1 MTAWGRFLFERNFT
15 KIICA
20 GCASG
25 LTEERVFEFYFR
37 EAFMSNSSP
46 ILVTGGAGYIGSHTV
61 RLLASQGHKVVVLD
75 NLVFGHERAILDPG
89 VELVVGD
96 VGDQTLVRGLFEKYG
111 FGAVV
116 HFAAYA
122 YVGESVTNPLKYY
135 QNNTAE
141 PIKLLQVMQEFGCK
155 VFVFSSTCATYGV
168 PDKLPIT
175 ETNRQSPINPY
186 GHSKL
191 MVERILADCDTAWG
205 LRSACLRY
213 FNASGCSSDGLIGED
228 HDPETHLIPRVLM
241 AVTGEIEFLEV
252 FGTDYATPDGTCIRD
267 YIHVEDLADA
277 HARALEFLSEGGGSV
292 RCNLGTGVGVSVR
305 EIISAVEEVTGQS
318 VPVKYGPRREG
329 DPASLVADPSLA
341 KELLGWEATRRD
353 IRDMIRPAWL
363 WASGPNAGR
372 YPANLVK

>member
-1 MTAWGRFLFERNFT
+1 MTT
-15 KIICA
+15 I
-20 GCASG
+20 
-25 LTEERVFEFYFR
+25 
-37 EAFMSNSSP
+37 SNTP

-61 RLLASQGHKVVVLD
+61 RLLASQGRKVVVLD
-75 NLVFGHERAILDPG
+75 NLVFGHDQAIVDPG

-96 VGDQTLVRGLFEKYG
+96 VGDQDLVRSLFNKHG

-175 ETNRQSPINPY
+175 ESNGQNPINPY
-186 GHSKL
+186 GRSKL
-191 MVERILADCDTAWG
+191 MVEWILKDCDHAWG

-213 FNASGCSSDGLIGED
+213 FNASGCSPDGKIGED
-228 HDPETHLIPRVLM
+228 HNPETHLIPRVMM
-241 AVTGEIEFLEV
+241 AVTGEIDHLDV

-277 HARALEFLSEGGGSV
+277 HARALDHLVAGGESV
-292 RCNLGTGVGVSVR
+292 RCNLGTGVGVSVK
-305 EIISAVEEVTGQS
+305 EIIAAVEEVTGKP
-318 VPVKYGPRREG
+318 VPVKYAPRREG
-329 DPASLVADPSLA
+329 DPDSLVADPSLA
-341 KELLGWEATRRD
+341 RQLLGWEASRKD
-353 IRDMIRPAWL
+353 VRDMVRPAWL
-363 WASGPNAGR
+363 WVSGPNQGR
-372 YPANLVK
+372 FPENRVIP